1 MKTTV
6 KLLANG
12 IKNNGDYIRC
22 LYTEKN
28 GSILITARDYKNLP
42 KELGNVTNDS
52 DMITDYFEN
61 DRVLIT
67 PTNKYYKAAK
77 EAYKKARINDA
88 KKHIKYLEKM
98 SAKYTTIDYSS
109 EIEAAKK
116 TLINLLNVA

>member
-6 KLLANG
+6 KLLTNG

-22 LYTEKN
+22 FYTEKN

-42 KELGNVTNDS
+42 KELGNIKNDS

-77 EAYKKARINDA
+77 EAYEKARINDA

-98 SAKYTTIDYSS
+98 SAKYTSIDYTS

-116 TLINLLNVA
+116 TLSNLLNAA

>member
-22 LYTEKN
+22 FYTEKN

-42 KELGNVTNDS
+42 KELGTVTNDS

-67 PTNKYYKAAK
+67 STNKYYKAAK
-77 EAYKKARINDA
+77 EAYEKARINDA
-88 KKHIKYLEKM
+88 KNISNIL
-98 SAKYTTIDYSS
+98 
-109 EIEAAKK
+109 KK
-116 TLINLLNVA
+116 CQQNIHQLIIHQKLKLLKKL